1 MRHKGRV
8 QVGADAD
15 LTLFDPAT
23 VKDQATYA
31 EPVKTPLGI
40 PYVIVG
46 GVPVVDHGEIV
57 ETAHP
62 GKGVKSG
69 T

>member
-15 LTLFDPAT
+15 LTLFDPAK
-23 VKDQATYA
+23 VIDRATYRQPTQTSA
-31 EPVKTPLGI
+31 GI

-46 GVPVVDHGEIV
+46 GVPVVDGGEIV
-57 ETAHP
+57 KAAYP

-69 T
+69 R